1 MPLQINIPLQTAAG
15 YDAAPGTFVDLEII
29 TRQLIVSIVIRYY
42 KNQTAFNEGKAP
54 DSGMIFINA
63 FGAETALP
71 ARYDYQVTPEEWN
84 EGTTAA
90 VQDTA
95 RELIEAITGPGTVS
109 TVNY

>member
-29 TRQLIVSIVIRYY
+29 TRQLIVSIVMRYY
-42 KNQTAFNEGKAP
+42 KNQIAFTEGKAP
-54 DSGMIFINA
+54 DTGMIFISGSDA
-63 FGAETALP
+63 TPLP
-71 ARYDYQVTPEEWN
+71 ARYDYQVTPVEWN

-95 RELIEAITGPGTVS
+95 RELIEAITGPGTVT